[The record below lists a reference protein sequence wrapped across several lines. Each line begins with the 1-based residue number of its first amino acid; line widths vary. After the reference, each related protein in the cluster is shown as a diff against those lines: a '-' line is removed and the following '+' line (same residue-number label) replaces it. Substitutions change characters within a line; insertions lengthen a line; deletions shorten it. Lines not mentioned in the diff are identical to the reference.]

1 MAAMHPP
8 PSVVRRPPALAIVLS
23 LILHLLVLLIPLK
36 EPTPPAR
43 PAKRLQAT
51 LAPRMP
57 MPTPPVAVAPQKPV
71 QPHVEKPKRR
81 ILALQQPRAALPS
94 FTTPKW
100 TEVEKTEMN
109 EFLAE
114 TARAAKVRPTLAQ
127 RSLAMARNL
136 GQRQAQ
142 MDEGEGEILERIPD
156 SPPVDPFSLELY
168 MDALVKKLN
177 RSSAFVRDQR
187 TKQGQRTASV
197 QVRLNP
203 DGTLES
209 LKVLNAADQQ
219 DEIEFIKSVVRQA
232 TPFSPFPSDL
242 RRSARTLSLRI
253 CIQPAREGGSVGFSR
268 SSGAG
273 C

>member
-1 MAAMHPP
+1 MHPS
-8 PSVVRRPPALAIVLS
+8 PSVVRRPPALAIALS
-23 LILHLLVLLIPLK
+23 LILHLLVLLIPFK
-36 EPTPPAR
+36 EPTPPTR
-43 PAKRLQAT
+43 PARRLQAT
-51 LAPRMP
+51 LAPR
-57 MPTPPVAVAPQKPV
+57 TPPAPVALKRPV
-71 QPHVEKPKRR
+71 EPVRRQPIKPKRR
-81 ILALQQPRAALPS
+81 ILAMQQPHASVPT

-100 TEVEKTEMN
+100 SEAEKAEMN

-114 TARAAKVRPTLAQ
+114 TAREAKVRPTLAQ
-127 RSLAMARNL
+127 RSLAMARDL
-136 GQRQAQ
+136 GQRQART
-142 MDEGEGEILERIPD
+142 DEGEGETLERIPD

-187 TKQGQRTASV
+187 KKQGHLTASV

-242 RRSARTLSLRI
+242 RRSARTLSMRI

-268 SSGAG
+268 TSGKG

>member
-1 MAAMHPP
+1 MHPS
-8 PSVVRRPPALAIVLS
+8 PSLVRRPPALAIALS

-36 EPTPPAR
+36 EPTSPVRPAR
-43 PAKRLQAT
+43 RLQAT
-51 LAPRMP
+51 LAPRT
-57 MPTPPVAVAPQKPV
+57 PTPPVAIKKPVEPARHPVRHPIQKPR
-71 QPHVEKPKRR
+71 HR
-81 ILALQQPRAALPS
+81 ILAMQQPHASVPT

-100 TEVEKTEMN
+100 TEAEKTEMN

-114 TARAAKVRPTLAQ
+114 TAREAKVRPTLAQ
-127 RSLAMARNL
+127 RSLAMARDL

-142 MDEGEGEILERIPD
+142 TDEGEGETLERIPD

-187 TKQGQRTASV
+187 KKQGQRKASV
-197 QVRLNP
+197 LVRLNP

-242 RRSARTLSLRI
+242 RRSARTLSMRI
-253 CIQPAREGGSVGFSR
+253 CIQPAGEGGSVGFSR
-268 SSGAG
+268 TSGKG

>member
-1 MAAMHPP
+1 MHPS
-8 PSVVRRPPALAIVLS
+8 PSTVRRPPALAIALS

-36 EPTPPAR
+36 EPTPPSR
-43 PAKRLQAT
+43 PARRLQAS
-51 LAPRMP
+51 LAPRTP
-57 MPTPPVAVAPQKPV
+57 IPTAPVAITPQKPV
-71 QPHVEKPKRR
+71 RSHAQKPKRR
-81 ILALQQPRAALPS
+81 ILAMQQPHASVPT

-100 TEVEKTEMN
+100 TEAEKTEMN

-114 TARAAKVRPTLAQ
+114 TAREAKVRPTLAQ
-127 RSLAMARNL
+127 KSLAMARDL

-142 MDEGEGEILERIPD
+142 TDEGEGETLERIPD
-156 SPPVDPFSLELY
+156 SPAVDPFSLELY

-177 RSSAFVRDQR
+177 RSSAFVQDQR
-187 TKQGQRTASV
+187 KRQGQRTASV
-197 QVRLNP
+197 QVRLKP

-232 TPFSPFPSDL
+232 TPFSPFPTDL
-242 RRSARTLSLRI
+242 RKSARTLSMRI

-268 SSGAG
+268 TSGKG